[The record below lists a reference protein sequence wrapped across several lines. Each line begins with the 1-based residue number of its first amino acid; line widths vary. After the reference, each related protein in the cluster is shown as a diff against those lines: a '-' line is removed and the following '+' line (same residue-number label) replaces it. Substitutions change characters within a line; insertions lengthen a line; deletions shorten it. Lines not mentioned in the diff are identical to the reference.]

1 MPIVTLTS
9 DFGEDDYLAGAV
21 KGVLYKSVPDVQL
34 VDITHRLLPFN
45 DHKAAHVIRN
55 AVMHYPPGTFHV
67 VLVNLFQ
74 YLPSHLLLIKHKGQ
88 YFLLADN
95 GLIMMILEEPP
106 EQVVALPL
114 PMNEHVQRNVIHIV
128 DVFSSAIRELVTG
141 KTIMEAGVQ
150 IDTIKGR
157 NVLKPVMTDQYID
170 GQILYIDAFEN
181 VVINISRPLFEEQR
195 KGRGFKIIFKRDEYI
210 DRISE
215 TYADVPP
222 GDKLALFNASGY
234 LEIAVNRGNAAGLFG
249 LQGFTEGSNS
259 KYAQARISYQSVRIL
274 FDS

>member
-1 MPIVTLTS
+1 MPLITLTS

-21 KGVLYKSVPDVQL
+21 KGILYKSVPDIQL
-34 VDITHRLLPFN
+34 ADITHRLLPFN

-55 AVMHYPPGTFHV
+55 AAMHYPPGTFHV
-67 VLVNLFQ
+67 ILVNLFQ
-74 YLPSHLLLIKHKGQ
+74 YPPTHLLLVKHQEQ

-95 GLIMMILEEPP
+95 GLIMMILEEAP
-106 EQVVALPL
+106 ERVVALPL
-114 PMNEHVQRNVIHIV
+114 NSNEQRNITQMIAVI
-128 DVFSSAIRELVTG
+128 SRAIREVAVG
-141 KTIMEAGVQ
+141 KTMEEAGNP
-150 IDTIKGR
+150 ITSIKGR
-157 NVLKPVMTDQYID
+157 NSLKAVMTDQYID

-181 VVINISRPLFEEQR
+181 VIINISRAQFEAQR
-195 KGRGFKIIFKRDEYI
+195 RGRGFRIIFKRDEYI

>member
-1 MPIVTLTS
+1 MPLITLTS

-21 KGVLYKSVPDVQL
+21 KGMLFKTIPDLQL
-34 VDITHRLLPFN
+34 TDITHRLLPFN
-45 DHKAAHVIRN
+45 DHKAAHVISNTTR
-55 AVMHYPPGTFHV
+55 HFPDHTFH
-67 VLVNLFQ
+67 LIFFNL
-74 YLPSHLLLIKHKGQ
+74 YYSKPDHLLLVYYHRQ
-88 YFLLADN
+88 YLLLADN
-95 GLIMMILEEPP
+95 GLLSMLSEDIP
-106 EQVVALPL
+106 EKIIALPL
-114 PMNEHVQRNVIHIV
+114 DHTRQRNILQIV
-128 DVFSSAIRELVTG
+128 EVYAQAILGIINGKNIDELGLPQFSAKSRNSLIPVT
-141 KTIMEAGVQ
+141 
-150 IDTIKGR
+150 
-157 NVLKPVMTDQYID
+157 TDQYIE

-181 VVINISRPLFEEQR
+181 VIVNIRRQEFEEQR
-195 KGRGFKIIFKRDEYI
+195 KGRGFKIMFKRDEFI

-222 GDKLALFNASGY
+222 GDKLALFNAAGY